1 MIMRKSVVFTM
12 LLLCSALL
20 ASAATVPAG
29 TKVTVRMGAE
39 LSSGTAKIGDT
50 WKGTLAKD
58 VVVDGNTVAK
68 TGDEVTGK
76 VTNVKSSGRLHAP
89 GQLSLRLTSRS
100 QQPLCPPGEEPYQEQ
115 CHQDRRRRGGW
126 SSDRRDCRRRQR
138 RSHRHTGRRR
148 GRHWSSCLHG
158 KRRSSDSSR
167 NPDDFHHHRRNGV
180 SYAQE
185 EVVVCEFEI
194 AGGHQYASRELF
206 RNSRFI
212 QNFFRRLSSYGQPSR
227 ATGGLD

>member
-89 GQLSLRLTSRS
+89 GQLSLRLTSIN
-100 QQPLCPPGEEPYQEQ
+100 GEPVHSSLYARQGKS
-115 CHQDRRRRGGW
+115 HTKSNATKIGGGAAAGALIGAIAGGGKGAAIGTLAGGAAG
-126 SSDRRDCRRRQR
+126 
-138 RSHRHTGRRR
+138 TGVAAYT
-148 GRHWSSCLHG
+148 G
-158 KRRSSDSSR
+158 K
-167 NPDDFHHHRRNGV
+167 
-180 SYAQE
+180 E
-185 EVVVCEFEI
+185 EVVIPAETPMTFTI
-194 AGGHQYASRELF
+194 
-206 RNSRFI
+206 
-212 QNFFRRLSSYGQPSR
+212 
-227 ATGGLD
+227 TGGTASATHKKK